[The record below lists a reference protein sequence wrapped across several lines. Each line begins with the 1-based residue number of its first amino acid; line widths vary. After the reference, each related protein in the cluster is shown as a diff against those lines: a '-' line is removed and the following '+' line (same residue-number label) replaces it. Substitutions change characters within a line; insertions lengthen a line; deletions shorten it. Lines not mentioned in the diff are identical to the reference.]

1 MPAKLTPL
9 VLLASTWL
17 LACSHELVRLQGA
30 PSIPTPPESPLPMT
44 VAIALGSFERALLV
58 NGVALTTLYAR
69 QLRESGLFEGV
80 MFPVPAGAEPR
91 WELELSGWDS
101 AREPSSNFWKGFFA
115 TVLPPLALFL
125 TFQNDYTLQLEALL
139 LDDREIVASYMG
151 EASIRHRYK
160 NYANRVDMNIEALEV
175 TVRDA
180 AGRIVEALVRDLPRL
195 EELNQR
201 VR

>member
-1 MPAKLTPL
+1 MPTKLTLL

-17 LACSHELVRLQGA
+17 LACSHEVVRLQDA
-30 PSIPTPPESPLPMT
+30 PSIPAPPESPLPMT
-44 VAIALGSFERALLV
+44 VAVSLGSFERALLV

-80 MFPVPAGAEPR
+80 MFPVPVGAEPR

-101 AREPSSNFWKGFFA
+101 ASEPNSNFWKGLLA
-115 TVLPPLALFL
+115 TLPPLALFIR
-125 TFQNDYTLQLEALL
+125 FQNDYTLQLEALL
-139 LDDREIVASYMG
+139 LDDREIIASYMG

-160 NYANRVDMNIEALEV
+160 KYANRVDMNIEALEV

>member
-1 MPAKLTPL
+1 MPAKLTLP
-9 VLLASTWL
+9 VLLVSMWF
-17 LACSHELVRLQGA
+17 LACSHEVARLQTA
-30 PSIPTPPESPLPMT
+30 PPSPAPLESPLPLT
-44 VAIALGSFERALLV
+44 VAISLGSFERALLV

-69 QLRESGLFEGV
+69 QLRKSGLFEGV
-80 MFPVPAGAEPR
+80 MFPVPLGAEPR

-101 AREPSSNFWKGFFA
+101 ASEPNSNFWKGLFA
-115 TVLPPLALFL
+115 TLLPPLALFI

-180 AGRIVEALVRDLPRL
+180 TNQIVGALVRDVRRL
-195 EELNQR
+195 EQLNQR

>member
-1 MPAKLTPL
+1 MPTKLTL
-9 VLLASTWL
+9 LGLLASTWL
-17 LACSHELVRLQGA
+17 LACSHEVARLQAA
-30 PSIPTPPESPLPMT
+30 PPSPAPLESPLPLT
-44 VAIALGSFERALLV
+44 VAISLGSFERALLV
-58 NGVALTTLYAR
+58 NGVALTTIYAR
-69 QLRESGLFEGV
+69 QLRKSGLFEGV
-80 MFPVPAGAEPR
+80 MFPVPLGAEPR
-91 WELELSGWDS
+91 WEIELSGWDS
-101 AREPSSNFWKGFFA
+101 AREPNSNFWKGLFA
-115 TVLPPLALFL
+115 TLLPPLAFFV

-180 AGRIVEALVRDLPRL
+180 TNQIVGALVRDVRRL
-195 EELNQR
+195 EQLNQR

>member
-17 LACSHELVRLQGA
+17 LACSHEIVRLQDA
-30 PSIPTPPESPLPMT
+30 PPTPAPPESPLPMT
-44 VAIALGSFERALLV
+44 VAISLGSFERALLV

-69 QLRESGLFEGV
+69 QLRKSGLFEGV
-80 MFPVPAGAEPR
+80 MFPVPLGAEPR
-91 WELELSGWDS
+91 WEIELSGWDS
-101 AREPSSNFWKGFFA
+101 ASEPNSNFWKGLFA
-115 TVLPPLALFL
+115 TLLPPLALFV

-139 LDDREIVASYMG
+139 LDDREIVASYLG

-160 NYANRVDMNIEALEV
+160 NYANRVDMNIEAVEI
-175 TVRDA
+175 TVQDA
-180 AGRIVEALVRDLPRL
+180 TSRIVEALVRDVRRL
-195 EELNQR
+195 EQLNQR

>member
-17 LACSHELVRLQGA
+17 LACSHEIVRLQDA
-30 PSIPTPPESPLPMT
+30 PPTPAPPESPLPMT
-44 VAIALGSFERALLV
+44 VAISLGSFERALLV

-69 QLRESGLFEGV
+69 QLRKSGLFEGV
-80 MFPVPAGAEPR
+80 MFPVPLGAEPR
-91 WELELSGWDS
+91 WEIELSGWDS
-101 AREPSSNFWKGFFA
+101 ASEPNSNFWKGLFA
-115 TVLPPLALFL
+115 TLLPPLALFI

-139 LDDREIVASYMG
+139 LDDREIVASYLG

-160 NYANRVDMNIEALEV
+160 NYANRVDMNIEAVEI
-175 TVRDA
+175 TVQDA
-180 AGRIVEALVRDLPRL
+180 TSRIVEALVRDVRRL
-195 EELNQR
+195 EQLNQR

>member
-1 MPAKLTPL
+1 MPAKLTLPL
-9 VLLASTWL
+9 LLASMWL
-17 LACSHELVRLQGA
+17 LACSHEIVRLKAA
-30 PSIPTPPESPLPMT
+30 PSAPAPPESPLPMT

-69 QLRESGLFEGV
+69 QLRNSGLFEGV
-80 MFPVPAGAEPR
+80 MFPVPLGAEPR
-91 WELELSGWDS
+91 WEIELSGWDA
-101 AREPSSNFWKGFFA
+101 AREPNSNFWKGLFA
-115 TVLPPLALFL
+115 TLLPPLALFF
-125 TFQNDYTLQLEALL
+125 TFQNDYTLQIEALL
-139 LDDREIVASYMG
+139 LDDREIVASYLG

-180 AGRIVEALVRDLPRL
+180 TSHIVGALVRDVRRL
-195 EELNQR
+195 EQLNQR

>member
-17 LACSHELVRLQGA
+17 LACSHEVVRLQAA
-30 PSIPTPPESPLPMT
+30 PPSPAPLQAPLPLT
-44 VAIALGSFERALLV
+44 VAISLGSFERALLV
-58 NGVALTTLYAR
+58 NGVALTTIYAR
-69 QLRESGLFEGV
+69 QLRKSGLFEGV
-80 MFPVPAGAEPR
+80 MFPVPLGAEPR
-91 WELELSGWDS
+91 WEIELSGWDS
-101 AREPSSNFWKGFFA
+101 ASEPNSNFWKGLLA
-115 TVLPPLALFL
+115 TLPPLALFI

-139 LDDREIVASYMG
+139 LDDREIVASYLG

-160 NYANRVDMNIEALEV
+160 KYANRVDMNIEALEV

-180 AGRIVEALVRDLPRL
+180 TSRIVGALVQDVRRL
-195 EELNQR
+195 AQLNQR

>member
-17 LACSHELVRLQGA
+17 LACSHEIVRLQDA
-30 PSIPTPPESPLPMT
+30 PPTPAPPESPLPMT
-44 VAIALGSFERALLV
+44 VAISLGSFERALLV

-69 QLRESGLFEGV
+69 QLRKSGLFEGV
-80 MFPVPAGAEPR
+80 MFPVPLGAEPR
-91 WELELSGWDS
+91 WEIELSGWDS
-101 AREPSSNFWKGFFA
+101 ASEPNSNFWKGLFA
-115 TVLPPLALFL
+115 TLLPPLALFI

-139 LDDREIVASYMG
+139 LDDREIVASYLG

-160 NYANRVDMNIEALEV
+160 NYANRVDMNIEAVEV
-175 TVRDA
+175 TVQDA
-180 AGRIVEALVRDLPRL
+180 TSRIVEALVRDVRRL
-195 EELNQR
+195 EQLNQR